1 VAKPERRTLNGLP
14 YPINIEKVPL
24 KEHFGVY
31 IPNQYY
37 FAYEPLP
44 LEWMRMITRSEVFHQ
59 QRAFKTEAPAGNNH
73 SNMSTFG
80 MKGVRSSQKEN
91 NGFSAVKQNFSR
103 RASAKILDQSRSIQ
117 PDSRGSAN
125 GKGGHCI
132 SPHDEASTFD
142 EDKLLDDELKEYDR
156 KLYSRIL

>member
-1 VAKPERRTLNGLP
+1 VAKPTIWSMNGLP

-24 KEHFGVY
+24 KEHFGIY

-59 QRAFKTEAPAGNNH
+59 QRAFKTEAPAGTN
-73 SNMSTFG
+73 SVMSTFG
-80 MKGVRSSQKEN
+80 MKGLRGSQKEN
-91 NGFSAVKQNFSR
+91 NGSSTCKQNFSR
-103 RASAKILDQSRSIQ
+103 KASARILDQSRSVQ
-117 PDSRGSAN
+117 EHSRVSAK
-125 GKGGHCI
+125 GKFGHGM
-132 SPHDEASTFD
+132 SARDEASTFD

>member
-1 VAKPERRTLNGLP
+1 MAKPERRTLNGLP

-59 QRAFKTEAPAGNNH
+59 QQAFKIEAPAGPNH
-73 SNMSTFG
+73 SVMSAFG
-80 MKGVRSSQKEN
+80 KLGVRGSQKEN
-91 NGFSAVKQNFSR
+91 IKYSGGKEKSIR
-103 RASAKILDQSRSIQ
+103 RASAKILDASKSIQ
-117 PDSRGSAN
+117 
-125 GKGGHCI
+125 
-132 SPHDEASTFD
+132 DEASTFD